1 MTSPGSFFPINN
13 TTNTEFNR
21 IRLDRTKTSTDS
33 QRSMTRHQREKA
45 GLVHAC
51 GPLFHTPQLP
61 KAPPISWD
69 APRRFTVRC
78 FGAVRAWTQK
88 VDISLLHPYRVV
100 GVCNSSRNNRSCL
113 CASLLWWSGA
123 MRFWPWRSAYVA
135 DIVDRTAV
143 GNSLGVRKDSDTHGE
158 HIRKLNSDPG

>member
-123 MRFWPWRSAYVA
+123 CVF
-135 DIVDRTAV
+135 
-143 GNSLGVRKDSDTHGE
+143 GHGVQLMWLILLIGQQSGTRWGFEKTQILMENTSG
-158 HIRKLNSDPG
+158 S